1 MIHDQSCKCRSARNS
16 YASFLCSLFTRTFW
30 QAVGTCVDYSTIES
44 SKHSRIFSWKLNAPW
59 GRLLSKVYRVQL
71 KFPTE
76 ISPHLQIRISF
87 GFKAA
92 LINRKCSA
100 QLMTTDF
107 LANAAHCKLKERQ
120 SVEKNYQVE
129 CITKPFMVQKQYKI
143 NLVWH
148 QEKAT
153 ETRCCHQPT
162 KNTVEV
168 E

>member
-1 MIHDQSCKCRSARNS
+1 MFTKDSDCNQNNQACHQPRLQAFQHITHEKSPTSRTSLNKTNSMIHDQSCKHRSACNS
-16 YASFLCSLFTRTFW
+16 YAGFLCSLFTRTFW
-30 QAVGTCVDYSTIES
+30 QAVGTHVDYSTVES
-44 SKHSRIFSWKLNAPW
+44 SKHSRTFSWKFNAPW

-107 LANAAHCKLKERQ
+107 LL
-120 SVEKNYQVE
+120 
-129 CITKPFMVQKQYKI
+129 
-143 NLVWH
+143 
-148 QEKAT
+148 
-153 ETRCCHQPT
+153 TRHIASWR
-162 KNTVEV
+162 KDRV
-168 E
+168 